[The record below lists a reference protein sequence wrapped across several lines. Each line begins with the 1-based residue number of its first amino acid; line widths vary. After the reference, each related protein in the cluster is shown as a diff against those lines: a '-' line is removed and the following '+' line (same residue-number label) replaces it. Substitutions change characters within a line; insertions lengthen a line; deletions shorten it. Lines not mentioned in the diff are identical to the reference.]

1 MNSLHLSNYDFIFG
15 AIIVVSVVF
24 GVFRGGVAELL
35 SMSTWFIALF
45 VMRKYSADIEKIIPQ
60 LVSNGML
67 RSLLSYI
74 IAFVAVAIIIML
86 IKIMFHR
93 FIHSLGLGGLN
104 YFIGAL
110 FGIARGLVISAL
122 IIVVVE
128 MFTMDEKH
136 SWQSSIISPLLVPT
150 VNLIVNQFNSIKRID
165 FEAAH
170 QANFFKNQAS
180 EILSK

>member
-1 MNSLHLSNYDFIFG
+1 
-15 AIIVVSVVF
+15 
-24 GVFRGGVAELL
+24 
-35 SMSTWFIALF
+35 
-45 VMRKYSADIEKIIPQ
+45 
-60 LVSNGML
+60 
-67 RSLLSYI
+67 
-74 IAFVAVAIIIML
+74 VAVAIVIML

-136 SWQSSIISPLLVPT
+136 SWQNSIISPLLVPT

>member
-1 MNSLHLSNYDFIFG
+1 MTNVHLSNYDFIFG
-15 AIIVVSVVF
+15 AIILVSIVF
-24 GVFRGGVAELL
+24 GIFRGGVAELL

-45 VMRKYSADIEKIIPQ
+45 VMRKYSNAIEKIIPQ
-60 LVSNGML
+60 LISNGML
-67 RSLLSYI
+67 RSLLSYV
-74 IAFVAVAIIIML
+74 IAFVAVAIVIML
-86 IKIMFHR
+86 VKLMFHR
-93 FIHSLGLGGLN
+93 FIHSCGLGGLN

-128 MFTMDEKH
+128 MFAMDEKH
-136 SWQSSIISPLLVPT
+136 SWQNSIISPLLVPT
-150 VNLIVNQFNSIKRID
+150 VNLIVHQFNSIKQID
-165 FEAAH
+165 FDAAH